1 MLCLWE
7 ITVVLKYEKSISCRQ
22 VSLAWVGG
30 RTIPS
35 SEDAEDDIA
44 LALLLELEGELE
56 GLEVGVYFSSRLAKQ
71 TQK

>member
-1 MLCLWE
+1 M
-7 ITVVLKYEKSISCRQ
+7 
-22 VSLAWVGG
+22 AWVGG